1 MRRTQQNADQQR
13 RRGVR
18 SRLVACV
25 AAVAMLVT
33 SVAAGTAVAAELGGG
48 DAADQTTQNT
58 ATLEQQGTDNT
69 GDNNQTTT
77 DDDGQADGNQ
87 SADADSGSEGDE
99 GAADNGAADGAGTA
113 ESDVQ
118 SQGDA
123 ASKSANAV
131 PAPQSADA
139 DANADAGVSA
149 QAMGPEYTGDPI
161 FTQDFLGAVVQ
172 DSNWLAFG
180 DACLTAAATVTT
192 QGGDGRQLG
201 GCLKQSWHRGED
213 HTNGTSSLSGQPNGA
228 LQLTDNHEGR
238 NGTVLYN
245 QDLPISEGLDITFT
259 QYQVSNGSNH
269 GIGKADGIG
278 FYLTAGNT
286 ELIEPGPQGSQ
297 VGGALGYSTYEGE
310 SGIANAVLGLGLDVY
325 GNFSTSNA
333 SGNGC
338 YDGATGTRQE
348 NSVVLRGEGNGT
360 VGYCLVGTNQV
371 DSSELQ
377 TGLPTVGNAY
387 TNNPTGNDGTVVR
400 IIISPQGTG
409 KNDYSTVTVYLN
421 GVERFSRTLSYKL
434 PDTVKFGFSSSTG
447 QGYQAHLIR
456 GLSAYTVNKT
466 TGIILEKQID
476 GDRADLVK
484 NVYQV
489 GDEVP
494 YRFTVTNSGSSTI
507 TSFDLLD
514 DHLNSVQCD
523 ATSLEPRTGTV
534 CRGTYTLQSSDVSS
548 DGTFTNHAEVEGHTV
563 DGNIVTDAD
572 DETVPV
578 IGALAHRKWIEKK
591 NGDNDEYTLNLNVT
605 GDTVTSTTETGET
618 AKVDVV
624 FVLDTSGSM
633 QGTRLQQLKNAITGE
648 SGLSSV
654 LYGNKQLDVVSNV
667 IEFNDNAYVVGAD
680 LTAKDDLDRV
690 VNQLSADG
698 GTQWGEGLAAV
709 FGNDVATRED
719 AQKYAIFLT
728 DGDPGSNGRDDGFW
742 TDEDSA
748 IKAYNMAVSQGR
760 ALASAGWNILNV
772 GVDMPDQKVWVN
784 PNVDSVSRT
793 WNGGIFGSWEP
804 VGYQYTNRNG
814 WVTPLAALTAR
825 EQAAKSLSSSQLIQF
840 TNTDS
845 GNLAEVFKDL
855 GSIITTSTTYRYGNV
870 VIADDISQWAEV
882 IGIQRNGDTVT
893 GGVQVIR
900 SDTNRDVAKDSNIM
914 KGISFDGNELVVTF
928 ADGYQLEDGVTYTVK
943 FDVKPTAAA
952 YDQYR
957 KNLNA
962 GQSGDDLYRQ
972 DDGSTQRGEPDTGDT
987 SADKA
992 GFYSNDEATVSY
1004 ALCSTVD
1011 KGESTCGSQEEPLV
1025 YNKPVLQV
1033 TVKDVTLDGS
1043 AFVTVRKTVS
1053 GRPWR
1058 GGESFTFNL
1067 TADTE
1072 NAPMPVDDQGQE
1084 QSSITLV
1091 KPVTGS
1097 TNTGVFDKIIYTS
1110 SGTYKY
1116 TLEEVVPES
1125 SDERHGLT
1133 YSKAEYEVT
1142 VTVPE
1147 DMSQPKV
1154 DVRQS
1159 LDDEGNATASGAVA
1173 GAEAVF
1179 INSLAP
1185 YTYTVDEHLKLHK
1198 QLDGLGLESGMF
1210 DFTLSAVAVDDKGE
1224 LSLADTVNGM
1234 SLPERVNVS
1243 NGDED
1248 GDGSV
1253 DDNASV
1259 FDFGTITFSKPG
1271 TYYVRVVE
1279 NKDAKPES
1287 GYYVFDK
1294 HALYVRYEV
1303 TVNQNGELDVTR
1315 SVATYVPTDDAPDP
1329 VNENLT
1335 WTSEQDGAIPEET
1348 LTWHNTYV
1356 APVSALPLTGGDST
1370 ARTLLLAGGGVLLLA
1385 GVAWLLARR
1394 RRV

>member
-48 DAADQTTQNT
+48 DAAGQTTQNT
-58 ATLEQQGTDNT
+58 ATLEQQGAGNT

-77 DDDGQADGNQ
+77 DNDGQADGNQ
-87 SADADSGSEGDE
+87 SADVDSGSEGDE
-99 GAADNGAADGAGTA
+99 GAAGDGTADGNGTT
-113 ESDVQ
+113 ESDGQ

-123 ASKSANAV
+123 AAKSANAV
-131 PAPQSADA
+131 LAPQSTEAGS
-139 DANADAGVSA
+139 GVSLLA
-149 QAMGPEYTGDPI
+149 DEPEYTGDEI
-161 FTQDFLGAVVQ
+161 FSEDFLGKTVS
-172 DSNWLAFG
+172 DTRWLAFG
-180 DACLTAAATVTT
+180 DACLTAADTVMV
-192 QGGDGRQLG
+192 QGEDGRQLA
-201 GCLKQSWHRGED
+201 GCLKELRYGGED
-213 HTNGTSSLSGQPNGA
+213 HTNGTSTLSGQVNGA
-228 LQLTDNHEGR
+228 LQLTDNHSSR

-259 QYQVSNGSNH
+259 QYQVFNGGDH
-269 GIGKADGIG
+269 GLGNADGIG
-278 FYLTAGNT
+278 FYLTKGNT
-286 ELIEPGPQGSQ
+286 ELTKPGPQGSQ

-310 SGIANAVLGLGLDVY
+310 DGIANAVLGIGLDVY
-325 GNFSTSNA
+325 GNFSTTNA
-333 SGNGC
+333 RGSGCTN
-338 YDGATGTRQE
+338 DGSTYNRQT
-348 NSVVLRGEGNGT
+348 NNIVVRGEGNGT
-360 VGYCLVGTNQV
+360 VGYCLVGRQAVGEN
-371 DSSELQ
+371 ELQ

-409 KNDYSTVTVYLN
+409 ENDYSTVTVYLN
-421 GVERFSRTLSYKL
+421 GEERFSQTLDYKL

-456 GLSAYTVNKT
+456 GLKAYTVNKT
-466 TGIILEKQID
+466 TGIVLNKQID
-476 GDRADLVK
+476 GDRTDLVK
-484 NVYQV
+484 DVYQV

-507 TSFDLLD
+507 TSFDLTD
-514 DHLNSVQCD
+514 NHLNNIQCD
-523 ATSLEPRTGTV
+523 ATSLDPRTGTV
-534 CRGTYTLQSSDVSS
+534 CTGTYVLQSSDVAA
-548 DGTFTNHAEVEGHTV
+548 DDTFTNYATVEGITAT
-563 DGNIVTDAD
+563 GQTVTDGD

-578 IGALAHRKWIEKK
+578 IGTLSHRKWIEK
-591 NGDNDEYTLNLNVT
+591 NGDNDEYTLNLNVV
-605 GDTVTSTTETGET
+605 GDTVTSTTETGEVT
-618 AKVDVV
+618 KVDVV

-633 QGTRLQQLKNAITGE
+633 SGTRIQQLKNAITGE
-648 SGLSSV
+648 SGLSNV

-667 IEFNDNAYVVGAD
+667 IEFNDDASVVGANLTSKASLDQAVKD
-680 LTAKDDLDRV
+680 LQV
-690 VNQLSADG
+690 GG

-709 FGNDVATRED
+709 FGNGVVTRED
-719 AQKYAIFLT
+719 AQKYVIFLT
-728 DGDPGSNGRDDGFW
+728 DGDPGANGWDDGLF
-742 TDEDSA
+742 TDEESA

-760 ALASAGWNILNV
+760 ALSSAGWNILNV

-793 WNGGIFGSWEP
+793 PAGIFHWKRD
-804 VGYQYTNRNG
+804 GYQYTNRNG

-870 VIADDISQWAEV
+870 VIADDISQWAEA

-900 SDTNRDVAKDSNIM
+900 SDTNQDVAKDSNII

-928 ADGYQLEDGVTYTVK
+928 ADGYQLEDGVTYTVR

-987 SADKA
+987 SADKT

-1011 KGESTCGSQEEPLV
+1011 KGESTCGNQEEPLA

-1053 GRPWR
+1053 GRSWR
-1058 GGESFTFNL
+1058 DGESFTFNL

-1091 KPVTGS
+1091 KPATGS

-1173 GAEAVF
+1173 GTEAVF

-1185 YTYTVDEHLKLHK
+1185 YTYTVDKHLKLHK

-1224 LSLADTVNGM
+1224 LSLADTMNGM

-1248 GDGSV
+1248 GDGGV
-1253 DDNASV
+1253 DDDASV

-1303 TVNQNGELDVTR
+1303 IVNQNGELDVTR

-1329 VNENLT
+1329 VDGNLT

-1356 APVSALPLTGGDST
+1356 VPVSALPLTGGDST
-1370 ARTLLLAGGGVLLLA
+1370 ARTLLLAGGGVLLVA
-1385 GVAWLLARR
+1385 GAAWLLSRR